1 MWAGLVETA
10 RVPVTFP
17 FDVPLMRGGWGADGK
32 VKDT

>member
-17 FDVPLMRGGWGADGK
+17 FDVPLAGGWGADGR
-32 VKDT
+32 VEDT